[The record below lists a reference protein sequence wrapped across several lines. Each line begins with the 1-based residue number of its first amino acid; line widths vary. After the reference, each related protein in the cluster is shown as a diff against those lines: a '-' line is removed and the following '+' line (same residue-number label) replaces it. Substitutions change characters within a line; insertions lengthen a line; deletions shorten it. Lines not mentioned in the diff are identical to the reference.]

1 MSNSPIEAVLTR
13 LRSDSALT
21 AKVYD
26 TIADNGKST
35 PVPPPYVVVFSN
47 SGNVS
52 GARLSGSDLDETV
65 TFTIHAVGVNPEQSR
80 AVAKKIRSL
89 LRSFK
94 PSITGKKCWP
104 MKLVVSQP
112 IRLDADLLP
121 AVYYSVEEFQLSTT
135 PA

>member
-1 MSNSPIEAVLTR
+1 MSNSPIEAVLAR

-21 AKVYD
+21 GKVYD
-26 TIADNGKST
+26 TIAESASST
-35 PVPPPYVVVFSN
+35 PVSPPYVVVFSN

-80 AVAKKIRSL
+80 ATAKKVRSL
-89 LRSFK
+89 LRGFK
-94 PSITGKKCWP
+94 PSISGKTCWP
-104 MKLVVSQP
+104 IKLVVSQP
-112 IRLDADLLP
+112 TRPDADVLP
-121 AVYYSVEEFQLSTT
+121 AVFYSVEEFQLSTT